1 MKRQVPGTGGIY
13 GTYWETKSWDR
24 KTKFQPRTPGIQKK
38 NGRLLQEASRFVLY
52 DTVGRRG
59 EKNGQPNSVTT
70 YVAQRREV
78 MGAYHSIFKELVVAT
93 RESHPTNDTH

>member
-1 MKRQVPGTGGIY
+1 MAYTVHTGRPNRGIGRQNSNLARLV
-13 GTYWETKSWDR
+13 SR
-24 KTKFQPRTPGIQKK
+24 KK
-38 NGRLLQEASRFVLY
+38 NGGLLQEASRFVFY